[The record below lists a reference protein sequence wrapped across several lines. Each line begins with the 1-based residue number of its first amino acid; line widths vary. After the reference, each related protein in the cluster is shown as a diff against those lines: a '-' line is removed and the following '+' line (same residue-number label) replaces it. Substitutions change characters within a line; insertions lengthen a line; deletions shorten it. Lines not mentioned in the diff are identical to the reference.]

1 MGSPNFYTNTNNLNL
16 GIDLGHVAKRLG
28 LDEYE
33 LSDFEVLEATQELK
47 STNEAIQDFIDSL
60 DTLYFHKVVLDHG
73 YHNGFQVYIDEQ
85 WHNYENYVNEILKD
99 WERYQMVMD
108 VHGYEN
114 DIDQLGL
121 NPIFRSNMK
130 NLTRFNLESAI
141 KKEYK
146 TIHNGLLKL
155 AKEIGLTEIVGS
167 GYTQSLSEKI
177 FTRKI

>member
-16 GIDLGHVAKRLG
+16 GIDFGHVAKRLG
-28 LDEYE
+28 FDEYDY
-33 LSDFEVLEATQELK
+33 SDIDAQDAHEELK
-47 STNEAIQDFIDSL
+47 SCNEAIQDFIDSL
-60 DTLYFHKVVLDHG
+60 GTLFFHKVVLDHG

-85 WHNYENYVNEILKD
+85 WHNYENFVNEILQD
-99 WERYQMVMD
+99 WECYQMVMD
-108 VHGYEN
+108 INGYEHEL
-114 DIDQLGL
+114 DQLSF

-141 KKEYK
+141 KNEYK

-155 AKEIGLTEIVGS
+155 AKDIGLTEIVGS
-167 GYTQSLSEKI
+167 GYTQSLSKKL